1 MHLRLTGA
9 ALRLPRP
16 ACQLLVFLLLCAGVC
31 SSAEAPFTVRIG
43 KSVVILTG
51 PWKFHPGD
59 DPAWSQPDFNDSNWR
74 TMDLAPPPGSYDP
87 VTGSSGF
94 VSGWTAHDYPR
105 LTGYA
110 WYRLRVQLQSD
121 SSGDAPPLA
130 ITMPLN
136 FDDAYQ
142 VFVNGRLVGQCGR
155 FTANAVSY
163 FNSQPRSFPL
173 PAGIHSGSVVIAIR
187 FWMDSVTPLTSED
200 AGGLHG
206 PPLLGESSSI
216 DAMLRLAWDAVNR
229 TQAGNLLAATFLLLA
244 GLLGFTLYWF
254 DRHEPAYLW
263 LGVACLIGSLERGVV
278 MTGYYSAVMP
288 MVPEIFFLDVI
299 VMPLK
304 LGLWALFW
312 AYWFQLEDMSRIV
325 RITCTLMGLLALCM
339 SMLRPPL
346 FGHMIPASAAPWLVP
361 VALALKLL
369 LGALLLWIT
378 YRGIRKRAAD
388 GWLALVPVVLT
399 ILWSYQEELSVV
411 HVPTVLRVSG
421 LTISEG
427 QIAALVMLA
436 IVSVLLMRRFVR
448 GQRERE
454 LWRQEIEQARE
465 VQQVLIPEAMPTVPG
480 FRLASEYRPAQQ
492 VGGDF
497 FQIMPT
503 GGGSVLAVIGDV
515 SGKGMPAAMT
525 VSLLVGT
532 LRTLAH
538 FTDSPGAIL
547 AAMNVR
553 MMARSHGGF
562 TTCLVLR
569 VAPDGF
575 VTVANAGH
583 LSPYVQKKEVT
594 IESGLPLG
602 LSAESKYLET
612 TFRLAENDQL
622 TLISDGV
629 VEARGASG
637 ELFGFER
644 TAAIASNS
652 AESIAEAA
660 QIFGQDDDITVLTLT
675 RVAAVEES
683 TIKVATSVVSLAD

>member
-1 MHLRLTGA
+1 MTPTGA
-9 ALRLPRP
+9 PW
-16 ACQLLVFLLLCAGVC
+16 
-31 SSAEAPFTVRIG
+31 
-43 KSVVILTG
+43 IL
-51 PWKFHPGD
+51 K
-59 DPAWSQPDFNDSNWR
+59 
-74 TMDLAPPPGSYDP
+74 PPEGSYDP
-87 VTGSSGF
+87 ITGSSGF
-94 VSGWTAHDYPR
+94 VPGWTSHIDPH

-110 WYRLRVQLQSD
+110 WYRLRVKLENDESA
-121 SSGDAPPLA
+121 SDAPPLA
-130 ITMPLN
+130 LTMPMN

-142 VFVNGRLVGQCGR
+142 VFVNGRMIGQFGR
-155 FTANAVSY
+155 FTSNPVLY
-163 FNSQPRSFPL
+163 FNAQPRSFSL
-173 PAGIHSGSVVIAIR
+173 PAGIHNGQVTIAVR

-200 AGGLHG
+200 AGGMHG
-206 PPLLGESSSI
+206 PPLLGGSSAI

-229 TQAGNLLAATFLLLA
+229 TQAGNLLSATFLLLA
-244 GLLGFTLYWF
+244 GLLGLTLYWF

-263 LGVACLIGSLERGVV
+263 LGVACTVGMMERCVV
-278 MTGYYSAVMP
+278 MTGYYSAVLP

-299 VMPLK
+299 VTPLR

-312 AYWFQLEDMSRIV
+312 AYWFELEDMGRIV
-325 RITCTLMGLLALCM
+325 RFTCILMGLLALGT

-346 FGHMIPASAAPWLVP
+346 FGHEIPASAATWLIP
-361 VALALKLL
+361 IALVFKLL

-388 GWLALVPVVLT
+388 GWLALVPILLT
-399 ILWSYQEELSVV
+399 ILWSYQEELSVMR
-411 HVPTVLRVSG
+411 VPTVMRVFG

-427 QIAALVMLA
+427 QIAVLLMLA
-436 IVSVLLMRRFVR
+436 IISVLLMRRFVR

-465 VQQVLIPEAMPTVPG
+465 VQQVLIPETMPTVPG
-480 FRLASEYRPAQQ
+480 FRLASEYRPAQK

-497 FQIMPT
+497 FQIVPT
-503 GGGSVLAVIGDV
+503 GGGGVLVVIGDV

-547 AAMNVR
+547 SAMNLR

-569 VAPDGF
+569 AAPDGT
-575 VTVANAGH
+575 VTAANAGH
-583 LSPYVQKKEVT
+583 LSPYLQTKEVT
-594 IESGLPLG
+594 VESGLPLG
-602 LSAESKYLET
+602 LSAESKYAES
-612 TFRLAENDQL
+612 TFHLAENEQL

-629 VEARGASG
+629 VEARGDSR

-652 AESIAEAA
+652 AESIADAA
-660 QIFGQDDDITVLTLT
+660 QTFGQDDDITVLTIT
-675 RVAAVEES
+675 RVVAVEES
-683 TIKVATSVVSLAD
+683 AISVATSVLSLAD

>member
-1 MHLRLTGA
+1 MELRLTGA
-9 ALRLPRP
+9 ALRLARP
-16 ACQLLVFLLLCAGVC
+16 ACQLLVFLLLCGGLRGG
-31 SSAEAPFTVRIG
+31 AEAPFKAGIG
-43 KSVVILTG
+43 NAVVVLTG

-59 DPAWSQPDFNDSNWR
+59 DPAWARGDFDDSTWS
-74 TMDLAPPPGSYDP
+74 TMDLTPPTGSYDP
-87 VTGSSGF
+87 ITGSSGF
-94 VSGWTAHDYPR
+94 VPGWTSHGYPGV
-105 LTGYA
+105 TGYA
-110 WYRLRVQLQSD
+110 WYRLRVQVENESL
-121 SSGDAPPLA
+121 SGNAPPLA
-130 ITMPLN
+130 LAMPLN

-142 VFVNGRLVGQCGR
+142 VFINGRMIGQFGG
-155 FTANAVSY
+155 FTSNSVLYYNA
-163 FNSQPRSFPL
+163 QPRSFSL
-173 PAGIHSGSVVIAIR
+173 PAGIHSGPVVIALR
-187 FWMDSVTPLTSED
+187 FWMDSATQLTSED
-200 AGGLHG
+200 AGGPHG

-229 TQAGNLLAATFLLLA
+229 TQAGNLLSATFLLLA

-263 LGVACLIGSLERGVV
+263 LGTACVVGTLERTVV
-278 MTGYYSAVMP
+278 MTAYYSAVLP

-312 AYWFQLEDMSRIV
+312 AYWFELEDMARIV
-325 RITCTLMGLLALCM
+325 RITCALMVLLALGM

-346 FGHMIPASAAPWLVP
+346 FGHMIPASAATWLVP
-361 VALALKLL
+361 VALVLKLL
-369 LGALLLWIT
+369 LGAVLLWIT

-388 GWLALVPVVLT
+388 GWLALVPIVLA

-411 HVPTVLRVSG
+411 HVPTVLRVFG

-427 QIAALVMLA
+427 QIAALLMLA
-436 IVSVLLMRRFVR
+436 IISVLLMRRFVR

-480 FRLASEYRPAQQ
+480 FKLASEYRPAQQ

-497 FQIMPT
+497 FQILPT
-503 GGGSVLAVIGDV
+503 GGGVLAVIGDV

-547 AAMNVR
+547 ASMNVR
-553 MMARSHGGF
+553 MLARSHGGF

-569 VAPDGF
+569 VASDGL

-583 LSPYVQKKEVT
+583 LSPYLQQKEVT

-602 LSAESKYLET
+602 LSADSKYVES
-612 TFRLAENDQL
+612 TFRLAENEQL

-652 AESIAEAA
+652 AESIAASA
-660 QIFGQDDDITVLTLT
+660 QVFGQDDDITVLTLT

-683 TIKVATSVVSLAD
+683 ATTVATSVVSMAE